1 MWSFWAGKIYS
12 KHVKVNGRV
21 VVFVLGAG
29 RGPLVDATIN
39 AGRELLEGEETQNM
53 PQTPSISVRI
63 NLN

>member
-1 MWSFWAGKIYS
+1 M
-12 KHVKVNGRV
+12 
-21 VVFVLGAG
+21 FVLGAG